1 MERIRLQKV
10 ALTVVDKFAHVKAD
24 EEALIL
30 SDTSIDQSLPEAMW
44 GAADA
49 LGAKSHMLIM
59 SSAGEF
65 WKPPPKIVQQACFAR
80 MFSFGLSDVMI
91 GDTLRS
97 QTSSISILVRR
108 Y

>member
-59 SSAGEF
+59 SSGRILETASKDRPTSLLRVGCSHS
-65 WKPPPKIVQQACFAR
+65 ACR
-80 MFSFGLSDVMI
+80 
-91 GDTLRS
+91 TL
-97 QTSSISILVRR
+97 
-108 Y
+108 